1 MIHAALNQTGTD
13 LDRIWILTHSSGDEL
28 GDRGLN
34 RIDRFHLADPPLDQ
48 RLDQPPPSAAK
59 QSSSRIQS
67 YIDATGTNQ
76 AWELDALKP
85 AVIQD
90 LITNE
95 MDEIIDWDLWNEAI
109 ESERIGKLK
118 MLKVM
123 NNWDRIMEF
132 LDDDDEDDFD
142 DY

>member
-1 MIHAALNQTGTD
+1 MPEQVAEALESFDVRNVEIRRMG
-13 LDRIWILTHSSGDEL
+13 LTMEQIRKH
-28 GDRGLN
+28 
-34 RIDRFHLADPPLDQ
+34 
-48 RLDQPPPSAAK
+48 QPPPSAAK

-67 YIDATGTNQ
+67 YIEATGTNQ

-90 LITNE
+90 LITE
-95 MDEIIDWDLWNEAI
+95 QMDEIIDWDLWNEAI
-109 ESERIGKLK
+109 ESERIGRLK

-132 LDDDDEDDFD
+132 LDEDEDDDD